1 VTYPTKTASD
11 RLNEL
16 VADHLTFHYPN
27 STNGIEDISLNIK
40 RGSLTVITGRIGSGK
55 TTLLRTLL
63 GLLPARLRRI
73 RWNGELVITDAG
85 NFFVPPRCAYTAQVP
100 RLFSNTC
107 EIIFCSA

>member
-1 VTYPTKTASD
+1 MRSSNTAKIDLDGDLPEVTYATKTASD

-27 STNGIEDISLNIK
+27 STNGIEDISLKIK

-63 GLLPARLRRI
+63 GCSPLDSGEI
-73 RWNGELVITDAG
+73 RWNGQHTH
-85 NFFVPPRCAYTAQVP
+85 T
-100 RLFSNTC
+100 
-107 EIIFCSA
+107 